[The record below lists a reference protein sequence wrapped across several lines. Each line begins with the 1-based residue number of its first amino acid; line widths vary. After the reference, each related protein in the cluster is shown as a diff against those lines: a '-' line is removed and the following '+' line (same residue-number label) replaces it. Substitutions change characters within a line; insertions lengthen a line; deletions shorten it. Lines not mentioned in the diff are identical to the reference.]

1 MNTQTQTS
9 YFVLSFIS
17 FLFITWFYFR
27 FKASSKDTLTDLAA
41 YNKQTTQFTIIYYV
55 ILIVTQICIGFSVV
69 ASNGCDITQN
79 NLVMTIILYTLIP
92 WVFIF
97 GILVLIIMLNSDYKS
112 AFSNVYGYFW
122 VNSSATKILTNL
134 LKNSKDIAV
143 VTAQAANT
151 NITSMDIQNTTDALL
166 KICGNPFVLINEM
179 TPSNFINYMNML
191 KPLIDAEKIS
201 SSVTGGPIQVDAND
215 KKTITDYGKF
225 FTDTTSPFFKS
236 NNNIFYQLYDVVS
249 TRDSIGLF
257 SWYIYTAI
265 LTISIANYNI
275 ASIPCE

>member
-1 MNTQTQTS
+1 M
-9 YFVLSFIS
+9 I
-17 FLFITWFYFR
+17 
-27 FKASSKDTLTDLAA
+27 
-41 YNKQTTQFTIIYYV
+41 
-55 ILIVTQICIGFSVV
+55 
-69 ASNGCDITQN
+69 
-79 NLVMTIILYTLIP
+79 IILYTLIP
-92 WVFIF
+92 WVLIF

-122 VNSSATKILTNL
+122 VNSTATKILTNL

-201 SSVTGGPIQVDAND
+201 ASTAGTSMQIDG
-215 KKTITDYGKF
+215 KTITDYNNF
-225 FTDTTSPFFKS
+225 FIDPSSPFFKS
-236 NNNIFYQLYDVVS
+236 TNNIFYQLYDVVS

-257 SWYIYTAI
+257 AWYIYTAI